1 MGMVDQVVRAAT
13 GERIGREADQVAR
26 IRALLARAET
36 EGMDNDEI
44 VDRIAAIL
52 GARAPVESRHIYQKP
67 LG

>member
-1 MGMVDQVVRAAT
+1 MGMVNQVVRDAG
-13 GERIGREADQVAR
+13 GERGAREADQVAR

-44 VDRIAAIL
+44 VDRISAIL
-52 GARAPVESRHIYQKP
+52 GARAPSESRVIYQKP